1 MKCVLFS
8 PISSLR
14 KENSID
20 SDDEK
25 ETQRCQTELSKCE
38 LQGKIIQ
45 TSASSLHHLV
55 GYVLASK
62 KFWKLLQGSR
72 GWQREEHHTRG
83 WDGSYVFWV
92 AKWLFLTFQ
101 KNMKQLLCSEIGS
114 RSIISV
120 QVAESTFERKMNT
133 FFCPTSKSM
142 LSYLMAHKMG
152 KNTPFT

>member
-55 GYVLASK
+55 GCVLASK
-62 KFWKLLQGSR
+62 KFWKLLQGSG

-83 WDGSYVFWV
+83 
-92 AKWLFLTFQ
+92 
-101 KNMKQLLCSEIGS
+101 
-114 RSIISV
+114 
-120 QVAESTFERKMNT
+120 
-133 FFCPTSKSM
+133 
-142 LSYLMAHKMG
+142 
-152 KNTPFT
+152 